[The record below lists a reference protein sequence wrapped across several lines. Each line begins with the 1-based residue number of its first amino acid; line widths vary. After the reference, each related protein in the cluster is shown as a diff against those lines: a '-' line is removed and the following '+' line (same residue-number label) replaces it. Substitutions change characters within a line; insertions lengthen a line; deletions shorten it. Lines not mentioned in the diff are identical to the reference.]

1 MSNQAVKAINFL
13 VSKQEYSDLRYWLA
27 LVSYD
32 PEEKGFSNR
41 VYLLYLIVFFAIWFL
56 IVLAFLANGFLKFLP
71 IFGPMPIEIFLSSCL
86 LLLFSTFTIFN
97 LISAS
102 LRSPLIFSEEH
113 RYLLCQQ
120 PVPPRSLVLR
130 WIFAPWLKNFL
141 IFGFLGTLLGMVFA
155 EASFPSN
162 EMASHLPLYIW
173 YGIRVFL
180 LSIPFH
186 FTSFVSSWAAGIFA
200 CNHRKKVFA
209 WLPCLALI
217 LLTAAIFLSL
227 FLPAFFG
234 LSFPVLASITNIIQ
248 RLTFSFLG
256 IKGFGFGTTLLIGLL
271 LSALALILLWLT
283 AKRFSPSKA
292 AVETEKTAL
301 IGSLTRYAQFD
312 AVKQV
317 KREGKLSLSAKTGFT
332 PNWQGSKSFLWK
344 AFIITK
350 RSFSLND
357 LWLML
362 YPLLFIPAFAFA
374 GNSPTSWL
382 GIVSWIWIL
391 SQNSLSLF
399 QRDLEQWQLTRQIPS
414 SIQHWGMIELLTPL
428 IPTFLTSILGTVIA
442 QLFFNIDT
450 LLFLPI
456 FLPGLTAAQ
465 LQLGQDLLNKNQAE
479 NLISGSIRPIGL
491 RGIALAIICM
501 LLPFLIQLFPLQPI
515 NFILATLTA
524 LGLVCLGIAG
534 FFKQIKSF
542 SSDQKSS
549 LSLF

>member
-1 MSNQAVKAINFL
+1 MSNPAIKAINFL
-13 VSKQEYSDLRYWLA
+13 ISKQDYSDLRYWLA

-41 VYLLYLIVFFAIWFL
+41 VYLLYLVVFFAFWFL
-56 IVLAFLANGFLKFLP
+56 IVLAWLANGFLNFLP
-71 IFGPMPIEIFLSSCL
+71 IFGPVPIETLISTCLLFLSSA
-86 LLLFSTFTIFN
+86 FTIGN
-97 LISAS
+97 LISTS

-130 WIFAPWLKNFL
+130 WILAPWLKNFL

-155 EASFPSN
+155 EASIPSS

-180 LSIPFH
+180 LSLPFH
-186 FTSFVSSWAAGIFA
+186 FASFVSSWAVGIFV

-209 WLPCLALI
+209 WLPSLAFI
-217 LLTAAIFLSL
+217 LLTISIFLSF

-234 LSFPVLASITNIIQ
+234 FNHPVLTSLTEFI
-248 RLTFSFLG
+248 RLLLLSFLG
-256 IKGFGFGTTLLIGLL
+256 IKGFGFGTTLLIGFL

-292 AVETEKTAL
+292 AVETEKAAL

-332 PNWQGSKSFLWK
+332 PKWQNSKSFLWK

-357 LWLML
+357 LWHAL

-374 GNSPTSWL
+374 GNSPTIWL
-382 GIVSWIWIL
+382 GIASWVWIL

-399 QRDLEQWQLTRQIPS
+399 QRDLKQWQLTRQLPC
-414 SIQHWGMIELLTPL
+414 SIQNWGLIELFTPL
-428 IPTFLTSILGTVIA
+428 IPTFLASLLGTLIA
-442 QLFFNIDT
+442 QLFLKTNALQF
-450 LLFLPI
+450 LPLFLI
-456 FLPGLTAAQ
+456 GLTAAQ

-479 NLISGSIRPIGL
+479 NLISGSLRPIGL

-501 LLPFLIQLFPLQPI
+501 LLPFLIQLFPIQPI
-515 NFILATLTA
+515 NFILAILTA
-524 LGLVCLGIAG
+524 LGLVCLGIVG

-542 SSDQKSS
+542 SSGQKSS
-549 LSLF
+549 LFFF

>member
-13 VSKQEYSDLRYWLA
+13 ISKQDYSDLRYWLA

-41 VYLLYLIVFFAIWFL
+41 IYLLYLIVFFAIWFL
-56 IVLAFLANGFLKFLP
+56 IVLVFLANGFLKFLP
-71 IFGPMPIEIFLSSCL
+71 IFGPMPIETLLSTCL
-86 LLLFSTFTIFN
+86 LLLFSAFTIFN

-120 PVPPRSLVLR
+120 PVPPQPLVLR
-130 WIFAPWLKNFL
+130 WILAPWLKNFL

-155 EASFPSN
+155 EANFPGN
-162 EMASHLPLYIW
+162 EMASYLPLYIW

-180 LSIPFH
+180 LTLPFH
-186 FTSFVSSWAAGIFA
+186 FASFVSSWAVGIFA
-200 CNHRKKVFA
+200 CNHRQKVFA

-217 LLTAAIFLSL
+217 PLIAAIFLSL
-227 FLPAFFG
+227 FLPAFFE
-234 LSFPVLASITNIIQ
+234 LSFPVLAPITKTILQ
-248 RLTFSFLG
+248 LTFSFLG
-256 IKGFGFGTTLLIGLL
+256 IKGFGFGTALLIGLL
-271 LSALALILLWLT
+271 LSALSLVLLWLT

-292 AVETEKTAL
+292 AVETEKAAL

-317 KREGKLSLSAKTGFT
+317 KREGKLSLSAKTSFA
-332 PNWQGSKSFLWK
+332 PNWQDSMAFLWK

-357 LWLML
+357 LWLTL

-382 GIVSWIWIL
+382 GIISWVWIL

-414 SIQHWGMIELLTPL
+414 SIQHWGLIELLTPL

-442 QLFFNIDT
+442 QSLFNINA
-450 LLFLPI
+450 LQFLPI
-456 FLPGLTAAQ
+456 FIIGLTAAQ
-465 LQLGQDLLNKNQAE
+465 LQLGQDLLNKNQPDD
-479 NLISGSIRPIGL
+479 LISGSIRSIGL
-491 RGIALAIICM
+491 RGLALAVACL
-501 LLPFLIQLFPLQPI
+501 LLPLLVHLFPIQPI
-515 NFILATLTA
+515 NLILAILTA
-524 LGLVCLGIAG
+524 FGLVWFGLAG
-534 FFKQIKSF
+534 LFKQIKSF

-549 LSLF
+549 LFLF